1 MSSSFIEAVRV
12 AAISM
17 PVIFAVM
24 AALWAIIVIMRS
36 LFPDHHDDLTD

>member
-1 MSSSFIEAVRV
+1 MSPFAEAARV

-24 AALWAIIVIMRS
+24 GALWAIIVIMRS
-36 LFPDHHDDLTD
+36 LFPDRDEEPDD